1 MAEVPEVVKAVQTRL
16 RDLDAPLPKYLL
28 SRSVAGTTHTDIID
42 GIKEVSNDQVTGR
55 FFHFYPERDINIC
68 SWLKTWLFR
77 GGIPVATVNCQKVPY
92 PDGTIPDAW
101 HHQMIWGV
109 SEDGIHTTNPLQVI
123 SDEEL
128 MTQLCSESV
137 LLIRRND
144 VLERWDVNMDE
155 TPIETDE
162 WSRLQVVQQIDKI
175 IKEETLKILYGNE
188 LKDNG
193 MTTSHVVIPA
203 AYKSGITIFAK
214 KDSIASE
221 YLDTA
226 EEIPMKNKS

>member
-1 MAEVPEVVKAVQTRL
+1 M
-16 RDLDAPLPKYLL
+16 RDLHAALPKYLL

-42 GIKEVSNDQVTGR
+42 GIEEISNGNITGR
-55 FFHFYPERDINIC
+55 FFHFYPERDMDIC
-68 SWLKTWLFR
+68 SWLKTWLLR

-109 SEDGIHTTNPLQVI
+109 SEDGIHMTNPCQII
-123 SDEEL
+123 SDKQL
-128 MTQLCSESV
+128 MSELCSDSV

-144 VLERWDVNMDE
+144 VLDRWDVNMDE
-155 TPIETDE
+155 TAIKTNG
-162 WSRLQVVQQIDKI
+162 WAKLQVVQQIDKI
-175 IKEETLKILYGNE
+175 IKEETLKILYGSE
-188 LKDNG
+188 LKEEG

-214 KDSIASE
+214 IGTSASE

-226 EEIPMKNKS
+226 EEIPVKNKS